1 LGCRV
6 PFLWGSKLQ
15 LRIAAA
21 PEEEQYNEQQMV
33 ESSEMLMDCR
43 SCNSIQSLP
52 RDCRGKDFP
61 IEEHQ
66 YFIGNPNPEFG
77 LSMVS

>member
-1 LGCRV
+1 MESEGGGGEEEAQDPYKGLFEGIHERV

-21 PEEEQYNEQQMV
+21 PEEEQYNEQRMV
-33 ESSEMLMDCR
+33 ERFEMLMDCR

-52 RDCRGKDFP
+52 
-61 IEEHQ
+61 
-66 YFIGNPNPEFG
+66 
-77 LSMVS
+77 

>member
-1 LGCRV
+1 MGL
-6 PFLWGSKLQ
+6 KLQ

-21 PEEEQYNEQQMV
+21 QEEEQYNEQQMV

-52 RDCRGKDFP
+52 VEGKTSP
-61 IEEHQ
+61 LRNI
-66 YFIGNPNPEFG
+66 NA
-77 LSMVS
+77 LSETLILSFA